1 MDLLGFSFPFRGT
14 ELNLLTLGSRVER
27 HSLSAWC
34 YLWCMVLRITE
45 EMGTDHQ
52 TQRFGDGE
60 KWVEEA
66 AKTGNSVSRKGK
78 EGAAVK
84 SSERQHE

>member
-1 MDLLGFSFPFRGT
+1 MDLLGFSFPFLWHRIK
-14 ELNLLTLGSRVER
+14 LA
-27 HSLSAWC
+27 HSGQQGGASQPLC
-34 YLWCMVLRITE
+34 LVYLWCMVLRITE

-60 KWVEEA
+60 RWVEEA

-78 EGAAVK
+78 ERK
-84 SSERQHE
+84 EQQ